1 MVDSQ
6 RGERHCGNQGG
17 RSRWLGRFSYHACD
31 EFVCSENLFFIGRLN
46 VKQLWKPGGQKQMA
60 RPILLLN
67 RLLLLI
73 CELFENGNDCD
84 FLWKEQRSQFNKV
97 LLLLVNFYGENGN
110 EFV

>member
-1 MVDSQ
+1 METRRAETDGSAGSPIMLVM
-6 RGERHCGNQGG
+6 
-17 RSRWLGRFSYHACD
+17 
-31 EFVCSENLFFIGRLN
+31 NLFAVKIFFFIGRLN
-46 VKQLWKPGGQKQMA
+46 VKLGGQKQMA

-67 RLLLLI
+67 RLLWLI